1 VIGVDVNP
9 AKVDMINRGLS
20 PVVEE
25 RLDEAVASA
34 VKARRLR
41 AIPHFD
47 RLLIADLRRALDG
60 AGMIV
65 IGHASRE
72 DIALLEAEHDGRPI
86 LDLQGV
92 PALPR
97 LSGVRYRSLC

>member
-1 VIGVDVNP
+1 MDFEIP
-9 AKVDMINRGLS
+9 AEIAAYLR
-20 PVVEE
+20 E
-25 RLDEAVASA
+25 LDEFIE
-34 VKARRLR
+34 RE
-41 AIPHFD
+41 IPHFD

-92 PALPR
+92 PALAR